1 VWARRWQG
9 VLADFGVAT
18 LSEWRPRGFL
28 GTPEFAPPE
37 MFTRYESHAAG
48 DVYAAA
54 IVLWC
59 LWSWQCEPQFVEPEA
74 ADGAPSAAPAPAA
87 AAAAGAGSR
96 SMGLAATGHGKA
108 GDSEPDVGSLDV
120 HSLLAMG
127 LSERAARAFVEQC
140 NRLRLGWRPPTVAGT
155 WSAGAPFARVPAEW
169 RSELCKL
176 LRWMWTQAPGGRPT
190 AAMAKARMRTLVAA
204 LIASDDAGTSEPPP
218 EDETVPDEE
227 MFAATSTLGDAL
239 TAVLTGEVGGR
250 PRGGSVNRDAGD
262 VGAPMFASV
271 PSINQALV
279 VTAGVAVP
287 SGIAMRP
294 IVAVPSGIA
303 MRPIVAVPSGIAMR
317 PMVAV
322 RRGSDSEA
330 GATIPLLGG
339 H

>member
-1 VWARRWQG
+1 

-74 ADGAPSAAPAPAA
+74 ADGAPAPALASAAAA

-96 SMGLAATGHGKA
+96 SMGLAATVEVVVPA
-108 GDSEPDVGSLDV
+108 DDDVGVLDV
-120 HSLLAMG
+120 RSLLAMG

-218 EDETVPDEE
+218 EDETVRTLPVSMATGTLSD
-227 MFAATSTLGDAL
+227 ALGSIVTHQGSLVGAGGGGTVDSRSSHGGRATSTISRLQA
-239 TAVLTGEVGGR
+239 A
-250 PRGGSVNRDAGD
+250 PASVNDDGGVMAG
-262 VGAPMFASV
+262 
-271 PSINQALV
+271 
-279 VTAGVAVP
+279 AGVALQP
-287 SGIAMRP
+287 LGAS
-294 IVAVPSGIA
+294 AVSMGLSP
-303 MRPIVAVPSGIAMR
+303 R
-317 PMVAV
+317 
-322 RRGSDSEA
+322 
-330 GATIPLLGG
+330 TPLLAGRG
-339 H
+339 